1 MSNFVSDSV
10 VRMAFN
16 GRNIQQMT
24 RVTKHYVHIKTFTQ
38 VIIRPWPGAI
48 FMLTTIFQASSP
60 KLLAQSKPYFNG
72 VHPWVSRNS
81 VSSGY
86 LGHVT
91 KMAAVPI
98 YGKLERAKLGSTCAQ
113 FKFHIIHVD

>member
-24 RVTKHYVHIKTFTQ
+24 RVTKHYVRIKTLTQ

-48 FMLTTIFQASSP
+48 FMLITIFQASSP

-72 VHPWVSRNS
+72 CISWLAEIVFL
-81 VSSGY
+81 
-86 LGHVT
+86 LG
-91 KMAAVPI
+91 I
-98 YGKLERAKLGSTCAQ
+98 
-113 FKFHIIHVD
+113 